1 MIFYYFFQ
9 HTISVISYHDIISL
23 NMDVLCTYRK
33 YIHTGIL
40 TENTALCTIT
50 KIIVSDE
57 DIPYTTAF
65 NIMVSLYGMK
75 KQINNYMISNNGY
88 VSRKIAV
95 FRDLEDNGENWLML
109 RVESCDDFVKDL
121 YTFEKSFENLKKI
134 FILTTVI
141 LPELDP
147 RIEKGMVKQIVHACN
162 FDAIPIGS
170 WTNDLSDGFEF
181 YVDHDKTHI
190 MEHSQ
195 SDPELFICDIINN
208 LFKDSADKSESWLAG
223 LCYAMIVRLKYTY
236 VTRMKSMSMQLDDI
250 AYLDFNKTRIERMFP
265 EDVLAVDFVDVA
277 QQCVRPWIEKMNDFF
292 NTAYD
297 YKDFINIK
305 KNSLGSVF
313 SYIQTYFSDTYKKE
327 SEEFKRQVQKNFI
340 ILLIEALTEFTDTL
354 MTKII
359 NESDEIDSRVYLIT
373 SCLHMV
379 RENLLTEMI
388 YN

>member
-1 MIFYYFFQ
+1 
-9 HTISVISYHDIISL
+9 
-23 NMDVLCTYRK
+23 MDVLCTYRK

-57 DIPYTTAF
+57 DVPYTTAF

-121 YTFEKSFENLKKI
+121 YTFDKSFENLKKI
-134 FILTTVI
+134 FILTTMI

-162 FDAIPIGS
+162 FDAIPVGS
-170 WTNDLSDGFEF
+170 WTNDLTDGFEF